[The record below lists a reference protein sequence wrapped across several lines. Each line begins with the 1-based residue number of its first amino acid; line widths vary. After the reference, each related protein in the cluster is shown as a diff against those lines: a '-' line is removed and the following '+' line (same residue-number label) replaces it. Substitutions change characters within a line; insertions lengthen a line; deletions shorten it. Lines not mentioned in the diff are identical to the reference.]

1 MPADP
6 DPTTATP
13 PSASQDGI
21 LAGEQ
26 AHLAHARDSLRRMRE
41 RTERLEARGGNAYS
55 TETIKAALWHR
66 AQSLIDNPTT
76 PLFFGR
82 IDYAATTGDSG
93 AGPAERFYV
102 GRRHVQDDDGE
113 PLVVDWRAGISRAF
127 YQASRA
133 SPYGLELRRR
143 FGFQHGRLTA
153 YEDEP
158 LTHER
163 RDDKVASGRTSQILQ
178 AEIERP
184 RLGPMRDIVATIQP
198 EQDLLVRADL
208 DDTICVQGAPG
219 TGKTAVGLHRA
230 AYLLYAHRERLQ
242 RAGLLVIGPNASFL
256 RYIGDV
262 LPALGEVDA
271 RQTTVE
277 DLLGAALPVR
287 AVDPP
292 AVGVLKGDAR
302 MADVLRRAVWS
313 HVAAPNEPMVLPRGS
328 RRWRVGLIDLDEAVT
343 GLRRRDV
350 RYAAGR
356 AMLPQQISH
365 RVLVQMEAAG
375 ESPDDRI
382 QDAVARS
389 RPVRATVDALWP
401 ALDPAKVV
409 FRLLADAAWR
419 AEVAAGIF
427 DHDEQALLGWDSIPR
442 GPARAPWTAADAVLV
457 DEVTDLLHRTGS
469 VGHVVL
475 DEAQDLSPMQL
486 RAVGRRCSTGSATL
500 LGDLAQGT
508 TPWSTTSWVDSL
520 AHLGKS
526 GASIEELT
534 MGFRVPADVIAYAAR
549 LLPTIAPGLA
559 PPTSIRTAVGGLVV
573 QRVADVVAA
582 AVGAVRTGL
591 ALPGSVGLVVPGT
604 LVNQVGATLDAA
616 GLAHT
621 MLGAEDDV
629 DARLDLVPAALAK
642 GLEFD
647 HVVVL
652 EPADIVRGEAD
663 ERTGLRRLYVCLTRA
678 VSTLTVVHA
687 EPLPP
692 QLG

>member
-6 DPTTATP
+6 DPTTSTHTAP
-13 PSASQDGI
+13 SQDQV
-21 LAGEQ
+21 LTDER
-26 AHLAHARDSLRRMRE
+26 AHLAHARAALRRMRE
-41 RTERLEARGGNAYS
+41 RTERLEAQGGNAFS

-82 IDYAATTGDSG
+82 IDYAD
-93 AGPAERFYV
+93 PAERFYV

-113 PLVVDWRAGISRAF
+113 PLVVDWRADISRAF
-127 YQASRA
+127 YRASRA
-133 SPYGLELRRR
+133 MPYGLGLRRR
-143 FGFQHGRLTA
+143 FGFQHGQLTA

-158 LTHER
+158 LT
-163 RDDKVASGRTSQILQ
+163 DDPGAPATTGSAPTSQILQ

-198 EQDLLVRADL
+198 EQDVLVRADL
-208 DDTICVQGAPG
+208 DHTICVQGAPG

-242 RAGLLVIGPNASFL
+242 RAGVLVIGPNASFL

-262 LPALGEVDA
+262 LPALGELDA

-277 DLLGAALPVR
+277 DLLAAVEVR

-302 MADVLRRAVWS
+302 MAEVLRRAVWS
-313 HVAAPNEPMVLPRGS
+313 HVSAPTEPMVLPRGS
-328 RRWRVGLIDLDEAVT
+328 RRFRVGLIDLDEAVT
-343 GLRRRDV
+343 ELRRREV

-356 AMLPQQISH
+356 AMLSQRISH
-365 RVLVQMEAAG
+365 RVLIQMEAAG
-375 ESPDDRI
+375 ESPDDRV

-389 RPVRATVDALWP
+389 RPVRTSVDALWP
-401 ALDPAKVV
+401 ALDPGKVV

-419 AEVAAGIF
+419 SEVAGGIL
-427 DHDEQALLGWDSIPR
+427 DSEEQHRLGWHPVPR
-442 GPARAPWTAADAVLV
+442 SPARAPWTAADAVLV
-457 DEVTDLLHRTGS
+457 DEVTDLLQRTAS

-508 TPWSTTSWVDSL
+508 TPWSATSWATSL
-520 AHLGKS
+520 EHLGKA
-526 GASIEELT
+526 GAGVEELT
-534 MGFRVPADVIAYAAR
+534 VGFRVPADVIAYAAR
-549 LLPTIAPGLA
+549 LLPTVAPGLA

-573 QRVADVVAA
+573 RQVPDVLGAAVSAVRAALAA
-582 AVGAVRTGL
+582 A
-591 ALPGSVGLVVPGT
+591 GSVGLVVPDALVGAVGGT
-604 LVNQVGATLDAA
+604 LAAA
-616 GLAHT
+616 GLAYT
-621 MLGAEDDV
+621 MLGAEEDV
-629 DARLDLVPAALAK
+629 DARLDLVPATLAK

-647 HVVVL
+647 HVIVV
-652 EPADIVRGEAD
+652 EPASIVRGEAD

-678 VSTLTVVHA
+678 VSTLTVVHT
-687 EPLPP
+687 EPLPT
-692 QLG
+692 QLA